1 MKVLVATDGSEFSRA
16 AVGKCCEMFNESENT
31 AVRIISVAETRVPP
45 IEPFA
50 VSADYF
56 LEINAEARK
65 HANEVVL
72 QAEAEV
78 RNHFSDLAIDLTTK
92 IIVGSPKQAIVEE
105 AKDWGAD
112 IIIVGS
118 HGYGFWQKALL
129 GSVSDS
135 VMHHA
140 PCSVLVVR

>member
-1 MKVLVATDGSEFSRA
+1 MKVLVATDGSEFSRV
-16 AVGKCCEMFNESENT
+16 AVNKCCEMFDESENT
-31 AVRIISVAETRVPP
+31 AVRIISVAEARVPP
-45 IEPFA
+45 IEPFS
-50 VSADYF
+50 VSGDYF

-65 HANEVVL
+65 HANEVVS

-78 RNHFSDLAIDLTTK
+78 RNHFPDLAVDLTTK
-92 IIVGSPKQAIVEE
+92 IIVGSPKRAIVEE

-135 VMHHA
+135 VLHHA